1 MLIVIACYAGGAC
14 CLWFFSAFCGDS
26 FRDILN
32 NSLMNNPI
40 FFVGIAVFPIISVLF
55 IAYLILITWINR
67 ATIIQFLAVNR
78 PVANRIFVSVLS
90 GQPEQNPKAKSDPD
104 AS

>member
-1 MLIVIACYAGGAC
+1 MLIVIACYAVGIC
-14 CLWFFSAFCGDS
+14 CLWFSSALWGDS

-67 ATIIQFLAVNR
+67 ATIIQFLAVNW